1 MKDLLQTWLIPMPSP
16 GTITWSESDI
26 LHLPIP
32 KTNGNIDKILWKH
45 SFSGNYHVK
54 TTYSLIHKSH
64 TTSQH
69 LNHRTSI
76 IPGNTWYQIWK
87 VKLPMKILSP
97 RNFFMI
103 AYDNDKIVNMNTH
116 WWKGI
121 ERRSKQ
127 NRRTFLCPLTSDDNM
142 GSTALNWWG

>member
-1 MKDLLQTWLIPMPSP
+1 MVNRKGPTIPFPHPYWFHCPNNILEENNLHEGSVADLIDSNAKSWNHNVVRKLYQYPACK
-16 GTITWSESDI
+16 DI

-45 SFSGNYHVK
+45 SFSSDYHVK

-76 IPGNTWYQIWK
+76 IPANTWYRIWK
-87 VKLPMKILSP
+87 VKLPMKIL
-97 RNFFMI
+97 
-103 AYDNDKIVNMNTH
+103 
-116 WWKGI
+116 
-121 ERRSKQ
+121 
-127 NRRTFLCPLTSDDNM
+127 TFT
-142 GSTALNWWG
+142 